1 MAANPGLANPV
12 WSASARYTASGVTD
26 ILLSNASTKHLLRF
40 TTTTSDTPPAAD
52 HTRVSILNET
62 EKFSMTLAD
71 GERLWVASNEIAN
84 VPYNIEV

>member
-26 ILLSNASTKHLLRF
+26 ILLANASTNHLLRW
-40 TTTTSDTPPAAD
+40 TLTTSDAD
-52 HTRVSILNET
+52 PSIAYTVANLLRPT
-62 EKFSMTLAD
+62 ESISMQLAD
-71 GERLWVASNEIAN
+71 GNRLWVASDTIAN